1 MRKQLLKGLA
11 TFGVFLTLT
20 VASAQAQTGYQMT
33 ANIPF
38 DFTAGETSLRAGI
51 YSIKLISQDTL
62 LVSSSDGK
70 KSVLVL
76 ARQAEHVG
84 TRKPAR
90 IIFNRY
96 GDRYFLSRTFL
107 SESDLGCQVNPSR
120 AERHVAREYALAKSD
135 AKSLK
140 VEVAAR

>member
-20 VASAQAQTGYQMT
+20 VGSVQAQSGYT
-33 ANIPF
+33 IKVDIPF

-51 YSIKLISQDTL
+51 YAIKLTSENVL
-62 LVSSSDGK
+62 LVRSIDGK

-76 ARQAEHVG
+76 ARQATEP
-84 TRKPAR
+84 RSRQKPGR

-96 GDRYFLSRTFL
+96 GDRYFLSQAWVRGA
-107 SESDLGCQVNPSR
+107 DLGVELNLSG
-120 AERHVAREYALAKSD
+120 AERRLAKEHRLAKGD
-135 AKSLK
+135 AKSQK
-140 VEVAAR
+140 V